1 MDHTTVRMLHRSV
14 SWTENEKNDGYDL
27 HWYENDYVAMK
38 LIGNLSLLTPRMR
51 LQTED
56 KE

>member
-1 MDHTTVRMLHRSV
+1 MLHRSV
-14 SWTENEKNDGYDL
+14 SWAENKKNDGYDL
-27 HWYENDYVAMK
+27 HWYENDYVVIK
-38 LIGNLSLLTPRMR
+38 IIGNLSLLTPRMR